1 MHATNKKIR
10 SLNRNM
16 TDKKEQSQKA
26 EIKKDISD
34 SENPGTEEADNPENV
49 STDEAT
55 DVATD
60 EATDVEQN
68 AEELY
73 SRLLRVSAEFENCKK
88 RFTREMD
95 EFRKFAN
102 ESFARDLLPVLD
114 NLERAVSLASDDT
127 NNENGIVEGVKKTL
141 KELQKVLKTFRVEKI
156 KSLNKPFDPRFHQA
170 IMQEEAEGREKN
182 TVIKEL
188 QAGYMIHDRLLRPAM
203 VIVSK
208 AVEDSE
214 EKITAN

>member
-1 MHATNKKIR
+1 MTN
-10 SLNRNM
+10 
-16 TDKKEQSQKA
+16 KKEQSQKS
-26 EIKKDISD
+26 ETKKDIAA
-34 SENPGTEEADNPENV
+34 SENINEEVNDPEKI
-49 STDEAT
+49 STDK
-55 DVATD
+55 ATD
-60 EATDVEQN
+60 EATDKATDVELN

-102 ESFARDLLPVLD
+102 ESFARDLLPVVD

-127 NNENGIVEGVKKTL
+127 DNENGIVEGVKKTL
-141 KELQKVLKTFRVEKI
+141 KELQKVLKTFKVEKI
-156 KSLNKPFDPRFHQA
+156 KSLNKSFDPRFHQA
-170 IMQEEAEGREKN
+170 IMHEEAKGQEKN

-214 EKITAN
+214 EKIKAN